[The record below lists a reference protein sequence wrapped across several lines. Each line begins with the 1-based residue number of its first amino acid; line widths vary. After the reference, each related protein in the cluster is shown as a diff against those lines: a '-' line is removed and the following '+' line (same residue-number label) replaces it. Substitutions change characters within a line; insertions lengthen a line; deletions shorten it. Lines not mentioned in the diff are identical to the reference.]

1 MKEKGVSMERGAGK
15 GKAKAEGTMKRKK
28 EISYGLYFL
37 GLVLLLYLVLYLLE
51 PASIQKALWASGEVL
66 VTIAPILVI
75 IIGFMVLFNYF
86 ITPKTVSKYVGQGS
100 GVKGWLLAIATGI
113 LSHGP
118 IYIWYPLLQELRE
131 AGMRSGLVAAFL
143 YNRAIKLPLLPL
155 MIYYFGT
162 VFVVVLLVYMV
173 IVSVIEGKL
182 IELIEGQVKNQKL
195 LK

>member
-1 MKEKGVSMERGAGK
+1 MNETGVPRERGVWK

-51 PASIQKALWASGEVL
+51 PASIQKALRASGEVL

-75 IIGFMVLFNYF
+75 IIGFMVLLNYF

-100 GVKGWLLAIATGI
+100 GVKGWLLAITTGI

-131 AGMRSGLVAAFL
+131 EGMRSGLVAAFL

-182 IELIEGQVKNQKL
+182 IELIEGQIKNQEL
-195 LK
+195 L

>member
-1 MKEKGVSMERGAGK
+1 MNETGVSRKRGTWK
-15 GKAKAEGTMKRKK
+15 GKAEGTMKRKK

-51 PASIQKALWASGEVL
+51 PASIQKALRASGEVL

-75 IIGFMVLFNYF
+75 IIGFMVLLNYF
-86 ITPKTVSKYVGQGS
+86 ITPKTVSKYMGQGS
-100 GVKGWLLAIATGI
+100 GVKGWLLAITSGI

-162 VFVVVLLVYMV
+162 MFVAVLLVYMV

-182 IELIEGQVKNQKL
+182 IEFIES
-195 LK
+195 

>member
-1 MKEKGVSMERGAGK
+1 MNGTGVSMERGAGK

-51 PASIQKALWASGEVL
+51 PASIQKALRASGEVL

-100 GVKGWLLAIATGI
+100 GVKGWLLAITSGI

-131 AGMRSGLVAAFL
+131 QGMRSGLVAAFL

-162 VFVVVLLVYMV
+162 MFVAVLLVYMV

-182 IELIEGQVKNQKL
+182 IEFIES
-195 LK
+195 